1 MTDPVIRRLAWAVFD
16 ASLLMFLGGLVLTV
30 TLLHQAIQ
38 VGSVPALLFLAPSIA
53 GILIARRQPDNRIA
67 WILLAIGAIV
77 GFGAASEPYVEYGVG
92 SHPGSLP
99 AAGYVAAVSGGLWV
113 PTLGLTSTYLVL
125 LFPDGRL
132 PSSRWRPVAWASGI
146 TMSLLVLTFTFAPG
160 TFEQNPTVRN
170 PLGIDALKPALS
182 VALVALPI
190 LPLCMLASAA
200 GLIVRFRRSGGVERL
215 QLKWLASAAAVVASV
230 YLVMMVL
237 SWYFNTLS
245 GEASPRWLD
254 VLGNI
259 AVLTFVLIPI
269 AIVVAILKHGLYGI
283 DRLISRSVSYAVIT
297 GTLLAI
303 YFGLVTAAGSFM
315 PKGNS
320 LGVAGATLVVAA
332 LFQPLRRRVQAAVD
346 RRFNRARYDAGR
358 TVEAFST
365 RLRDEVDLDSL
376 RADLIAVVR
385 GTMEPATV
393 GLWLRSSGGAGR

>member
-1 MTDPVIRRLAWAVFD
+1 MTTAVTRRLAWVVFVAAV
-16 ASLLMFLGGLVLTV
+16 LMFLASGVLAV
-30 TLLHQAIQ
+30 VLLHRPLA
-38 VGSVPALLFLAPSIA
+38 VGSLQLLLFLAPAVA

-77 GFGAASEPYVEYGVG
+77 GFGAASEPYVAYGVG

-99 AAGYVAAVSGGLWV
+99 AASYVAAVSGGLWV

-200 GLIVRFRRSGGVERL
+200 GLVVRFRRSRSVERL

-283 DRLISRSVSYAVIT
+283 DRLISRTVSYAVIT
-297 GTLLAI
+297 GTLLSI
-303 YFGLVTAAGSFM
+303 YLGLVAAASSLA
-315 PKGNS
+315 PKGS
-320 LGVAGATLVVAA
+320 PLGVAASTLVVAA

-358 TVEAFST
+358 TVEAFSA
-365 RLRDEVDLDSL
+365 RLRDEVDLEAL
-376 RADLIAVVR
+376 QADLLGVVHK
-385 GTMEPATV
+385 TVQPASA
-393 GLWLRSSGGAGR
+393 GLWLRKPTGASP